1 MRKCA
6 YVDLVKRNNKPET
19 TKMNN
24 ITDAKLR
31 ILTVADAINAGKTSK
46 ADIKE
51 LQAYLDDAK
60 VSIMSDDADE
70 AETAMQ
76 IAEFYTTL
84 GKLNIN
90 R

>member
-1 MRKCA
+1 
-6 YVDLVKRNNKPET
+6 
-19 TKMNN
+19 MNH

-31 ILTVADAINAGKTSK
+31 ILTVSDAIKGGNTS
-46 ADIKE
+46 ANDIKE
-51 LQAYLDDAK
+51 LQAYLDDAR

-76 IAEFYTTL
+76 VAEFYTTL
-84 GKLNIN
+84 GKLNIK